1 MQFYKSSYV
10 KKLQKVYIFS
20 AFLRT
25 MVLVL
30 EILRWSQLGHLYCQL
45 GDQKACTFDIA
56 ILFTLYI
63 VVYSSIVL
71 DQ

>member
-30 EILRWSQLGHLYCQL
+30 EILRWSQLGHLYW
-45 GDQKACTFDIA
+45 TFRKE
-56 ILFTLYI
+56 
-63 VVYSSIVL
+63 VVS
-71 DQ
+71 